1 MSMEDLSEQF
11 GADVED
17 VAVDTGDTN
26 EAEDQQQADGQDEA
40 VAEREKIAR
49 ALGWRPKEEYD
60 KDDGKWM
67 DADAFLEMRAGTKKT
82 TERLNQVI
90 RDQGKKIKR
99 LETMVEQ
106 VKGFEQRAYEKALK
120 DLKARQ
126 REAAAT
132 GDLEAF
138 DEIST
143 ELDEMGKSA
152 AKDVEKNDDAT
163 DTQEIFTEWLA
174 DNDWYVK
181 DEAKRAYADLQV
193 KKLGPMPES
202 DMTPEEYLQEI
213 TERVN
218 KRFAA
223 KEEPKL
229 RKPNPVGGANGMRVP
244 ANVSPTY
251 ASLNADEKRM
261 AQEMVK
267 AGIFKTVDDYAKE
280 LRK

>member
-1 MSMEDLSEQF
+1 MSMEDLAEQF

-17 VAVDTGDTN
+17 VVVDTGDTN
-26 EAEDQQQADGQDEA
+26 EAHNQQQADGQDEA
-40 VAEREKIAR
+40 VAEREKVAR

-106 VKGFEQRAYEKALK
+106 VKGFKEQARKEALEE
-120 DLKARQ
+120 LKEQ
-126 REAAAT
+126 MREAAAT
-132 GDLEAF
+132 GDMEAF
-138 DEIST
+138 DKIDAKLERIR
-143 ELDEMGKSA
+143 ESA
-152 AKDVEKNDDAT
+152 AKEVEKNDDAT

-181 DEAKRAYADLQV
+181 DEAKRAYAELQV
-193 KKLGPMPES
+193 KKLGPMPDS
-202 DMTPEEYLQEI
+202 DLTPEEYLQEI
-213 TERVN
+213 TERVE

-223 KEEPKL
+223 KEELKL

-267 AGIFKTVDDYAKE
+267 AGIFKTTDEYAKE